1 MKVVALYL
9 ILCSAVGNQCLEPH
23 RFNTYD
29 SHYDCMI
36 AGNTESINKIESM
49 GAEVINNSKIYIKF
63 ICAEEEAEK
72 INL

>member
-1 MKVVALYL
+1 
-9 ILCSAVGNQCLEPH
+9 
-23 RFNTYD
+23 
-29 SHYDCMI
+29 MI